1 MHMCVCMCAY
11 TDSIYCQLTNTRTA
25 HCMCIYSALLLSLSR
40 TFSLSGC
47 LLLYVSLSLSR
58 FLAGW
63 QCSRHARPLP
73 NSCGYISTND
83 DWNDKRV
90 ASASAS
96 APSLSQSWSSSYS
109 PQDERREMWD
119 ESGLLCQ
126 IPDFGFK
133 FVSRGGFKGRL
144 GKWPAARLPV
154 GHVSPGTWYSIF
166 LFVCL
171 GPFWHWFTLMMAR

>member
-25 HCMCIYSALLLSLSR
+25 HCMCIYRTLLLSLSR

-47 LLLYVSLSLSR
+47 FLLYVSLSLSSSPGGNAR
-58 FLAGW
+58 AMPGLCPILVGTLALMMIETTNVSPQPQPQLPASAAVGAAATP
-63 QCSRHARPLP
+63 RKTKDAR
-73 NSCGYISTND
+73 CEM
-83 DWNDKRV
+83 RV
-90 ASASAS
+90 ACSA
-96 APSLSQSWSSSYS
+96 
-109 PQDERREMWD
+109 R
-119 ESGLLCQ
+119 Q
-126 IPDFGFK
+126 IPDFDFK

-144 GKWPAARLPV
+144 GKWLAARLPV

-171 GPFWHWFTLMMAR
+171 VPFWH